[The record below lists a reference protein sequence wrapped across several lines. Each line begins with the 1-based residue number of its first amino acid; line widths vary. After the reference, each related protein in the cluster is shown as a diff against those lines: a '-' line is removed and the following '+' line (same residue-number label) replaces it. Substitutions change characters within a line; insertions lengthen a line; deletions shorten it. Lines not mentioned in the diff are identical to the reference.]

1 MPLIEES
8 FFGKGALP
16 SFWVLSMG
24 ESSPR
29 PCFCRGKR
37 KWQKTRNFVYL
48 MNVTT
53 KVKRMS
59 LLQFSF
65 TNSLIF
71 IQVAIAVFF
80 AILFLQSGLDKV
92 FNWKGNLEWLTGH
105 FAQSPLAGMVPL
117 MLATV
122 TVAEVAAGGLSA
134 AGAVQLLLG
143 KGTELAFW
151 GTVLSAASLL
161 MLFFGQRMAQ
171 DYPGAGGL
179 VPYFIVALVGML
191 MLGA

>member
-1 MPLIEES
+1 LGSVKKRNFADADI
-8 FFGKGALP
+8 
-16 SFWVLSMG
+16 
-24 ESSPR
+24 SSPN
-29 PCFCRGKR
+29 FL
-37 KWQKTRNFVYL
+37 TR
-48 MNVTT
+48 MT
-53 KVKRMS
+53 

-65 TNSLIF
+65 TNSLVF

-105 FAQSPLAGMVPL
+105 FAKSPLAGMVSL
-117 MLATV
+117 MLAVV
-122 TVAEVAAGGLSA
+122 TLAEVAAGALSA
-134 AGAVQLLLG
+134 AGIVQILMYNSP
-143 KGTELAFW
+143 ELAFW
-151 GTVLSAASLL
+151 GVVLSAASLL

-179 VPYFIVALVGML
+179 VPYFLVALVGML